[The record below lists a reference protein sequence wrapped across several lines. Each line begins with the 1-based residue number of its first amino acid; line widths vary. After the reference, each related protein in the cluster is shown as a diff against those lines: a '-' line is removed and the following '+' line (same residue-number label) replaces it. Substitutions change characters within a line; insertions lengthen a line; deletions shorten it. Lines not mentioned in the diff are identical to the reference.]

1 MNTYPRV
8 AAIAAAAIIADQLT
22 KLAATNLSSAG
33 PVEPEAWGAA
43 VFSIVPV
50 PNDGVTG
57 GLAVPRPDLLPAVT
71 VVALVVLLGVS
82 RRVTAGSTIGAALA
96 LAGAAGNLLDRLRVG
111 HVIDFLSVNIG
122 PAQVVLN
129 LADVALFIGLP
140 MLVLAA
146 RTVDGDASSTGMGR
160 SADSRV
166 PAAGG
171 S

>member
-1 MNTYPRV
+1 
-8 AAIAAAAIIADQLT
+8 
-22 KLAATNLSSAG
+22 
-33 PVEPEAWGAA
+33 
-43 VFSIVPV
+43 
-50 PNDGVTG
+50 
-57 GLAVPRPDLLPAVT
+57 
-71 VVALVVLLGVS
+71 
-82 RRVTAGSTIGAALA
+82 